1 MGVSRRKFLNRTL
14 GVAPLLAI
22 AQASCRHSVEQVSM
36 NTNLSDSPFES
47 AYLKAEREG
56 RLADLESRLWEIL
69 QSCRLARASA
79 A

>member
-14 GVAPLLAI
+14 PAAPLLAI

-56 RLADLESRLWEIL
+56 RLADLPSLF
-69 QSCRLARASA
+69 LAIAQGF
-79 A
+79 